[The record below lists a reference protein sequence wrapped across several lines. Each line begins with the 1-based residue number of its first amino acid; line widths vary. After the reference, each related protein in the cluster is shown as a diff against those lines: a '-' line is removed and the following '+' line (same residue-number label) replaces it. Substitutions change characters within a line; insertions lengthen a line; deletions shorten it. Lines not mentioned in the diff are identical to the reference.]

1 MARANVADASLC
13 LDASSAEN
21 RTVGTACAAR
31 PRELAAEAG
40 AAKVTPLFPP
50 GEVPLPPPL
59 PEPMPPSRPG
69 FPPKPCEDE
78 ARMAPLTPAERL
90 EPLLRRAVPAM
101 IVLFLLTLFGVAAQ
115 IAMQSYARVV
125 PEALAE
131 LDMVSRLA
139 VEDVREAM
147 RHAPPGAPPAMIL
160 DAAQGRILA
169 HGRSLALT
177 DPDGQIVAA
186 LSSDDAPNKARL
198 RDGATLAARLGPAQ
212 PLTVFAD
219 KAGPMRIVLPD
230 GVEALAAVRN
240 LDPPFGQLAI
250 LQPVDSALAEWRS
263 AVWRS
268 AALLT
273 LTAGMMALVAFAY
286 FAQASRAID
295 AESDRARIRNRIDAA
310 LNRGRCGLW
319 DWDLA
324 AGRIYWSDSMYDM
337 LDMKPCDEFLSF
349 GDVNDL
355 IHPEDGDL
363 AGFAE
368 QLTSQAANSIDH
380 VFRIR
385 DAHGQ
390 WVWIRARAQVIHEGR
405 AQTPHLV
412 GIAVDIS
419 EQVRL
424 AERSAAAD
432 LRLRDAVES
441 ISEAFVLWDAQ
452 NRLVLC
458 NAKFQRLHGLPPHC
472 TLPGTPYAQA
482 MASSQS
488 MVEQADGGRALEGG
502 GRVYE
507 ARLADGRWLQINE
520 RRTKDG
526 GYVSVG
532 TDISNLKRHEEQ
544 LLDSERRLMATIAD
558 LRKSRQTLEYQAQQ
572 LAELAE
578 RYLEQKASAES
589 ANRAKSDFL
598 ANMSHELRTPLTH
611 IIGFAEV
618 MEQQF
623 FGEIGNARYVDYASH
638 IRQSGQ
644 YLHGVIS
651 DVLEMSRLDA
661 GHVTLR
667 ASEIELAP
675 TLEQAVDAF
684 RAPAEAKNV
693 AIRFAA
699 PGDSRIFA
707 DAEALRRIV
716 GILLKNA
723 LKFTPE
729 GGRIEVRV
737 QSRGAGHELIVEDS
751 GCGMSAEELA
761 LVCSP
766 FEQSSPL
773 MQDGMKGPGL
783 GLSIARSLVAMHGGE
798 LNIDSAPGEG
808 ARVTV
813 YLPGPSEAARRKIAM
828 SSAA

>member
-1 MARANVADASLC
+1 MTRTAATARA
-13 LDASSAEN
+13 
-21 RTVGTACAAR
+21 
-31 PRELAAEAG
+31 RELAAEAG
-40 AAKVTPLFPP
+40 DAKVTPLFPSS
-50 GEVPLPPPL
+50 EVPLPPPHPL
-59 PEPMPPSRPG
+59 PHPEATLDDEPLL
-69 FPPKPCEDE
+69 
-78 ARMAPLTPAERL
+78 APLAPMTRSERL
-90 EPLLRRAVPAM
+90 EPLLRRAVPAL

-115 IAMQSYARVV
+115 IALQSYARVV

-139 VEDVREAM
+139 VEDFREAM
-147 RHAPPGAPPAMIL
+147 RNAPPGAPPAMML

-177 DPDGQIVAA
+177 DADGQIVAA
-186 LSSDDAPNKARL
+186 LSSDDAPNKSAL
-198 RDGATLAARLGPAQ
+198 REGASLAARLGPAQ

-230 GVEALAAVRN
+230 GVEALASVRN
-240 LDPPFGQLAI
+240 LDPPFGQLAV
-250 LQPVDSALAEWRS
+250 LQPVDSALADWRS

-268 AALLT
+268 AALLI
-273 LTAGMMALVAFAY
+273 LTAAMMGLVAFAY

-319 DWDLA
+319 DWNLA

-337 LDMKPCDEFLSF
+337 LDMKPSDEFLSF
-349 GDVNDL
+349 GDVNAL

-363 AGFAE
+363 ASFAE
-368 QLTSQAANSIDH
+368 QLTSQTANAIDH
-380 VFRIR
+380 AFRIR

-405 AQTPHLV
+405 AKTPHLV

-458 NAKFQRLHGLPPHC
+458 NAKFQRLHGLPPQC
-472 TLPGTPYAQA
+472 TVAGTPYAQA
-482 MASSQS
+482 MAFSQS
-488 MVEQADGGRALEGG
+488 IVEQAEGGRAQEGG

-544 LLDSERRLMATIAD
+544 LLDSERRLMATVAD

-623 FGEIGNARYVDYASH
+623 FGEIGNSRYVDYASH

-667 ASEIELAP
+667 ASEIALAP
-675 TLEQAVDAF
+675 TIEEAVDAF

-693 AIRFAA
+693 AIAFSA
-699 PGDSRIFA
+699 PDDSRIVA

-716 GILLKNA
+716 SILLKNA

-729 GGRIEVRV
+729 GGDVKVRV
-737 QSRGAGHELIVEDS
+737 QSRGAGHEVIVEDS
-751 GCGMSAEELA
+751 GCGMTADELA

-766 FEQSSPL
+766 FEQRSPL

-798 LNIDSAPGEG
+798 LNIDSAPGAG
-808 ARVTV
+808 AKVIV

>member
-13 LDASSAEN
+13 LDASSADN
-21 RTVGTACAAR
+21 RMTRTAATAR
-31 PRELAAEAG
+31 ARELAAEAG
-40 AAKVTPLFPP
+40 DAKVTPLFPSS
-50 GEVPLPPPL
+50 EVPLPPPHPL
-59 PEPMPPSRPG
+59 PHPEATLDDEPLL
-69 FPPKPCEDE
+69 
-78 ARMAPLTPAERL
+78 APLAPMTRSERL
-90 EPLLRRAVPAM
+90 EPLLRRAVPAL

-115 IAMQSYARVV
+115 IALQSYARVV

-139 VEDVREAM
+139 VEDFREAM
-147 RHAPPGAPPAMIL
+147 RNAPPGAPPAMML

-177 DPDGQIVAA
+177 DADGQIVAA
-186 LSSDDAPNKARL
+186 LSSDDAPNKSAL
-198 RDGATLAARLGPAQ
+198 REGASLAARLGPAQ

-230 GVEALAAVRN
+230 GVEALASVRN
-240 LDPPFGQLAI
+240 LDPPFGQLAV
-250 LQPVDSALAEWRS
+250 LQPVDSALADWRS

-268 AALLT
+268 AALLI
-273 LTAGMMALVAFAY
+273 LTAAMMGLVAFAY

-319 DWDLA
+319 DWNLA

-337 LDMKPCDEFLSF
+337 LDMKPSDEFLSF
-349 GDVNDL
+349 GDVNAL

-363 AGFAE
+363 ASFAE
-368 QLTSQAANSIDH
+368 QLTSQAANAIDH
-380 VFRIR
+380 AFRIR

-405 AQTPHLV
+405 AKTPHLV

-458 NAKFQRLHGLPPHC
+458 NAKFQRLHGLPPQC
-472 TLPGTPYAQA
+472 TVAGTPYAQA
-482 MASSQS
+482 MAFSQS
-488 MVEQADGGRALEGG
+488 IVEQAEGGRAQEGG

-544 LLDSERRLMATIAD
+544 LLDSERRLMATVAD

-623 FGEIGNARYVDYASH
+623 FGEIGNSRYVDYASH

-667 ASEIELAP
+667 ASEIALAP
-675 TLEQAVDAF
+675 TIEEAVDAF

-693 AIRFAA
+693 AIAFSA
-699 PGDSRIFA
+699 PDDSRIVA

-716 GILLKNA
+716 SILLKNA

-729 GGRIEVRV
+729 GGDVKVRV
-737 QSRGAGHELIVEDS
+737 QSRGAGHEVIVEDS
-751 GCGMSAEELA
+751 GCGMTAEELA

-766 FEQSSPL
+766 FEQRSPL

-798 LNIDSAPGEG
+798 LKIDSAPGEG
-808 ARVTV
+808 AKVTV

>member
-21 RTVGTACAAR
+21 RMTRTAAAAR
-31 PRELAAEAG
+31 ARELALEADD
-40 AAKVTPLFPP
+40 AKVTPLFPAS
-50 GEVPLPPPL
+50 EVLLPPPAPNPL
-59 PEPMPPSRPG
+59 PQKKAAR
-69 FPPKPCEDE
+69 DE
-78 ARMAPLTPAERL
+78 QTRLAPLTPSERL
-90 EPLLRRAVPAM
+90 EPLLRRVVPAM

-115 IAMQSYARVV
+115 IAMQSYSRVL

-139 VEDVREAM
+139 VEDLRETM
-147 RHAPPGAPPAMIL
+147 RRAPPGAPPAMIL

-169 HGRSLALT
+169 HGRSVALT
-177 DPDGQIVAA
+177 DADGQIVAA
-186 LSSDDAPNKARL
+186 LSAADAPNRNAL
-198 RDGATLAARLGPAQ
+198 HEGAALAARLGPAQ

-230 GVEALAAVRN
+230 GVEALASVRN

-250 LQPVDSALAEWRS
+250 LQPVDSALADWRS

-268 AALLT
+268 AVLLA
-273 LTAGMMALVAFAY
+273 LTAGMMGLVAFAY

-337 LDMKPCDEFLSF
+337 LDMKPSGEFLSF
-349 GDVNDL
+349 GDVNAL

-368 QLTSQAANSIDH
+368 QLTSEAANYIDH
-380 VFRIR
+380 AFRIR

-405 AQTPHLV
+405 ARTPHLV

-419 EQVRL
+419 EQVHL

-472 TLPGTPYAQA
+472 TVPGAPYAQA
-482 MASSQS
+482 MAYSQS
-488 MVEQADGGRALEGG
+488 MVEQAGGGRALEGG

-544 LLDSERRLMATIAD
+544 LLDSERRLMATVAD
-558 LRKSRQTLEYQAQQ
+558 LRKSRQTLEVQAQQ

-623 FGEIGNARYVDYASH
+623 FGEIGNSRYVDYASH

-675 TLEQAVDAF
+675 TIQEAVDAF

-693 AIRFAA
+693 TIAFSA
-699 PGDSRIFA
+699 PGDSRIVA

-729 GGRIEVRV
+729 GGRIDVRA

-751 GCGMSAEELA
+751 GCGMTAEELA

-766 FEQSSPL
+766 FEQRSGL

-783 GLSIARSLVAMHGGE
+783 GLSIARSLAAMHGGE
-798 LNIDSAPGEG
+798 LKIDSSPGEG
-808 ARVTV
+808 ARVSV

>member
-1 MARANVADASLC
+1 MARANAADASLC
-13 LDASSAEN
+13 PETPATQTSQGKTPAAS
-21 RTVGTACAAR
+21 R
-31 PRELAAEAG
+31 PLEASDE
-40 AAKVTPLFPP
+40 KVTPLFPAQDMP
-50 GEVPLPPPL
+50 YQDLP
-59 PEPMPPSRPG
+59 
-69 FPPKPCEDE
+69 FPE
-78 ARMAPLTPAERL
+78 ARPAPRTDAGAPIAPLSPAERM
-90 EPLLRRAVPAM
+90 EPLLRRAVPTM
-101 IVLFLLTLFGVAAQ
+101 IILFLLTLFGFAVQ
-115 IAMQSYARVV
+115 IAAQSYAEVV
-125 PEALAE
+125 PESLAE
-131 LDMVSRLA
+131 LDMIGRLA
-139 VEDVREAM
+139 VADLDAAM
-147 RHAPPGAPPAMIL
+147 RRAPAGAPAAMIL

-169 HGRSLALT
+169 HGRTIAIT
-177 DPDGQIVAA
+177 DASGQIVAA
-186 LSSDDAPNKARL
+186 LPP
-198 RDGATLAARLGPAQ
+198 GAMGAGALTAKLGPAQ
-212 PLTVFAD
+212 PLTIFAD

-230 GVEALAAVRN
+230 GSEALAAVRN
-240 LDPPFGQLAI
+240 LAPPFGQLAI
-250 LQPVDSALAEWRS
+250 LQPVDSALAEWR
-263 AVWRS
+263 AAAWRS
-268 AALLT
+268 AILLALT
-273 LTAGMMALVAFAY
+273 VTVMGVVAFAY

-319 DWDLA
+319 DWDLGS
-324 AGRIYWSDSMYDM
+324 GRIYWSESMYAM
-337 LDMKPCDEFLSF
+337 LDMPPSDDFLSF
-349 GDVNDL
+349 GDVRAL
-355 IHPEDGDL
+355 IHPDDGDL
-363 AGFAE
+363 SEIAE
-368 QLTSQAANSIDH
+368 QLTTRRTTAIDH
-380 VFRIR
+380 AFRIR
-385 DAHGQ
+385 DAHGE

-405 AQTPHLV
+405 ERAPHLV

-432 LRLRDAVES
+432 VRLRDAVET

-458 NAKFQRLHGLPPHC
+458 NSKFQRLHGLPGEC
-472 TLPGTPYAQA
+472 TVPGTPYHQA
-482 MASSQS
+482 MALSQS
-488 MVEQADGGRALEGG
+488 FAEQAEAARALAGG

-532 TDISNLKRHEEQ
+532 TDISKLKRHEAQ

-558 LRKSRQTLEYQAQQ
+558 LRKSRQTLELQAQQ

-578 RYLEQKASAES
+578 RYLEQKAGAES

-623 FGEIGNARYVDYASH
+623 FGDIGNSRYVDYACH

-661 GHVTLR
+661 GQVMLR

-675 TLEQAVDAF
+675 TLAGALEEF

-693 AIRFAA
+693 AIEFSA
-699 PGDSRIFA
+699 PADSRIVA
-707 DAEALRRIV
+707 DGEALRRIV

-729 GGRIEVRV
+729 GGRIAVRA
-737 QSRGAGHELIVEDS
+737 QRLGAAHDIIVEDS
-751 GCGMSAEELA
+751 GCGMSVEELT
-761 LVCSP
+761 LVCHP
-766 FEQSSPL
+766 FEQRSPL

-783 GLSIARSLVAMHGGE
+783 GLSIARSLVEMHGGALRIE
-798 LNIDSAPGEG
+798 SSPGMG
-808 ARVTV
+808 AKVCV
-813 YLPGPSEAARRKIAM
+813 HLPGPSEAARNKIAL
-828 SSAA
+828 STAA